1 MLKRRG
7 LISIA
12 LLLSAPTF
20 AASVLVV
27 CADEPSRNLK
37 DDLTELL
44 SSTKSVVKVA
54 GPKAPATACLS
65 QVGARR
71 QECFATAGGAANV
84 EAILLVSTSAKAG
97 ALTVTFEVLSAT
109 DGKQQRREVLRTSGP
124 RFKAQAAPVL
134 KRVILPVKHKP
145 ESVQVAK
152 KADPLPVA
160 PTPVAEAQPVPDR
173 PMAEVPLQPTM
184 RERPLDIVTLPPP
197 RASPKVGAWVATG
210 GAVVAAGVAGTFGGL
225 ALINRGQLARSTD
238 GVSPLTYSQAQSLQ
252 RTANLQLSVALGAAI
267 AAGVSGGLAAVLW
280 SRD

>member
-1 MLKRRG
+1 VLKPRG
-7 LISIA
+7 LLAIA
-12 LLLSAPTF
+12 LLISAP
-20 AASVLVV
+20 AYSSSVLVV

-37 DDLTELL
+37 DDLTEIL
-44 SSTKSVVKVA
+44 SSTKNVVKVA

-65 QVGARR
+65 QSGARR

-84 EAILLVSTSAKAG
+84 ESIVLVTTLAKAG
-97 ALTVTFEVLSAT
+97 TLTVTFEVLSAT

-134 KRVILPVKHKP
+134 KRVILPVKRKP
-145 ESVQVAK
+145 DSASVVK
-152 KADPLPVA
+152 KADPPVVA
-160 PTPVAEAQPVPDR
+160 PTPVAETQPIPDR
-173 PMAEVPLQPTM
+173 PMASVVLEPPA
-184 RERPLDIVTLPPP
+184 REPPPQIVTPPPP

-210 GAVVAAGVAGTFGGL
+210 GAVVAAGVAATFGGL
-225 ALINRGQLARSTD
+225 ALANRGQLARSTD

-252 RTANLQLSVALGAAI
+252 GTANLQLSVALGAAI